1 LLKFVKIVGVQ
12 EIAQYIC
19 GTITLK
25 HKAMSEINFKEIKVL
40 QYDYS
45 HKSDTSSYYIT
56 EAEISGE
63 LATEQQLDIINEDKD
78 LVWDL
83 LYKYW
88 Y

>member
-1 LLKFVKIVGVQ
+1 VQ
-12 EIAQYIC
+12 IIALYIC

-25 HKAMSEINFKEIKVL
+25 HKAMTEINYREITVL
-40 QYDYS
+40 QYGYS
-45 HKSDTSSYYIT
+45 HKSDISSYYIT
-56 EAEISGE
+56 EAIISGE
-63 LATEQQLDIINEDKD
+63 VATEQQLDIINNDHD

>member
-1 LLKFVKIVGVQ
+1 VVQ
-12 EIAQYIC
+12 EIALYIC

-25 HKAMSEINFKEIKVL
+25 HKAMSEINFKEIKVT
-40 QYDYS
+40 QYGYS
-45 HKSDTSSYYIT
+45 HKSDISSYYIT
-56 EAEISGE
+56 EALIAGE
-63 LATEQQLDIINEDKD
+63 VATEQQLDIINNDHD

>member
-1 LLKFVKIVGVQ
+1 VQ
-12 EIAQYIC
+12 EIAPYIC

-25 HKAMSEINFKEIKVL
+25 HKAMSEINYREITVL
-40 QYDYS
+40 QYGYS
-45 HKSDTSSYYIT
+45 HKSDISSYYIT